1 VTSDDVRASVRPAR
15 DTAVAAKGPV
25 GSLGGAWMTG
35 DAEEQATADAG
46 LEGWQ
51 LYFLARHGVLGDV
64 DPDVV
69 TAAAVVFPADVVRSQ
84 WEAAR
89 QVMTPQAALG
99 LYLGL
104 CHAWGREHLGGF
116 DGAGRLAQLATQVV
130 DSADVIGLPL
140 FAGWRAV
147 PRPDDQA
154 ARCAHLLQV
163 MREHRGAAHGVALV
177 ATGVLP
183 LVAILAGDGGAANAQ
198 DYGWE
203 PPFPEVTDSD
213 RAARR
218 AAEEL
223 TDDLVAPAYEC
234 LDQQERAELLTL
246 LEAAFEHAF
255 GGHA

>member
-1 VTSDDVRASVRPAR
+1 VTSDDVRAAAR
-15 DTAVAAKGPV
+15 SARATAVAAKGPI

-35 DAEEQATADAG
+35 DAEERATADAG

-64 DPDVV
+64 DADVV

-89 QVMTPQAALG
+89 QVMSPQEALDR
-99 LYLGL
+99 YLDL
-104 CHAWGREHLGGF
+104 CHHWGREHLDGF
-116 DGAGRLAQLATQVV
+116 DGTGRLAQLATQVV

-147 PRPDDQA
+147 PRPADDA
-154 ARCAHLLQV
+154 ARCGHLMQV

-177 ATGVLP
+177 ATGVPP
-183 LVAILAGDGGAANAQ
+183 LVAILGGDGGTENAQ
-198 DYGWE
+198 DYGWV
-203 PPFPEVTDSD
+203 PPFPLVTDHD
-213 RAARR
+213 RSARR

-234 LDQQERAELLTL
+234 LDDAERAELLAL
-246 LEAAFEHAF
+246 LAAAYEYAF
-255 GGHA
+255 GEPA

>member
-1 VTSDDVRASVRPAR
+1 MTSDDVRVAAR
-15 DTAVAAKGPV
+15 SARATAVAAKGPV

-89 QVMTPQAALG
+89 QVMTPQTALRH
-99 LYLGL
+99 YLDL
-104 CHAWGREHLGGF
+104 CHAWGREHLAGF

-147 PRPDDQA
+147 PRPDDDP
-154 ARCAHLLQV
+154 ARCAHLMQV

-177 ATGVLP
+177 ATGVPP
-183 LVAILAGDGGAANAQ
+183 LVAILAGEGGAANAQ
-198 DYGWE
+198 DYGWQ
-203 PPFPEVTDSD
+203 PPFPTVTDSD

-223 TDDLVAPAYEC
+223 TDDLVAPAYEG
-234 LDQQERAELLTL
+234 LDDAERAELLTL
-246 LEAAFEHAF
+246 LATALEHAF
-255 GGHA
+255 GERA